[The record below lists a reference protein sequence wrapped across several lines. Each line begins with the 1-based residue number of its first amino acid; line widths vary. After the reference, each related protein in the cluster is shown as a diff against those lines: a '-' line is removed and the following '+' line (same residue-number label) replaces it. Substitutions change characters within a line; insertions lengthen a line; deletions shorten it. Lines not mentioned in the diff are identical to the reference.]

1 LRLLLHPPGAQLR
14 PFWQGACWRE
24 HRCARSQ
31 AAFQTEKAAL
41 IADYE
46 RKLQELRD
54 CKARLKAEH
63 LAALA
68 ALRAELEAAMAK
80 ALADLEARLKAEH
93 AAEIAALLA
102 DAAAKL
108 AAALAAL
115 RAELEAIIA
124 QLKAQAERDAAE
136 LARLRAE
143 NAKLQ
148 AEVVRTHAHS
158 TQRIFARM
166 RIQPCMHPRMRT
178 HPRAL
183 RSRRDAYA

>member
-1 LRLLLHPPGAQLR
+1 M
-14 PFWQGACWRE
+14 
-24 HRCARSQ
+24 
-31 AAFQTEKAAL
+31 

-54 CKARLKAEH
+54 CKARLRAEH
-63 LAALA
+63 AAALA

-93 AAEIAALLA
+93 AKEIEALLA

-115 RAELEAIIA
+115 RAELEGQIA
-124 QLKAQAERDAAE
+124 ALKAQAERDAAE

-143 NAKLQ
+143 NARMQKELDD
-148 AEVVRTHAHS
+148 ASKVKFKYEIVRKDLTEALEMPIGK
-158 TQRIFARM
+158 TVGRM
-166 RIQPCMHPRMRT
+166 TEIIEDLNRFQQEAMQGKF
-178 HPRAL
+178 
-183 RSRRDAYA
+183 